1 MPPGARCKAL
11 ADWLLTT
18 DPHQRMRMA
27 MAGFSSLM
35 MTVSAIIVVSLTLA
49 GYGRKDWALW
59 WGLFT
64 GMGLM
69 VVLVLIRS
77 GWSQR
82 LRDPALTQFQIRYA
96 LVCNA
101 TGYILLGQARGIT
114 PVILSMILMFG
125 IFGMS
130 KRQLAANMVFALV
143 LFGAAIGIVAW
154 LDEPGRMPG
163 LEAANAVM
171 IMLVLLG
178 STFIAIRLQE
188 IRKRLTQQK
197 LALTRAVEQIRHLAT
212 HDELT
217 GLVNRR
223 RMTELMEAEWQRCER
238 NGRPLILALL
248 DLDLFK
254 HINDTQGHA
263 VGDQVLQTFALT
275 VQAAL
280 RSTDVLARWGGEEFV
295 LMLDD
300 TDPACVLPLL
310 DRVRSSVQAQETP
323 AAGRALHVT
332 VSIGL
337 AIGHAGENVEQLL
350 ERADEAL
357 YQAKASGRNR
367 VVLHGAAPDPTGTES
382 SSPPME
388 PKEIWPEI

>member
-1 MPPGARCKAL
+1 MPHGARCKAL

-18 DPHQRMRMA
+18 DPHQRIRMA
-27 MAGFSSLM
+27 MAGFASLM
-35 MTVSAIIVVSLTLA
+35 MTASAIIVVSLTLA

-64 GMGLM
+64 GTGLV

-101 TGYILLGQARGIT
+101 TGYVLLGQARGIT

-178 STFIAIRLQE
+178 STFIAIRLQD

-280 RSTDVLARWGGEEFV
+280 RSTDVLARWGGRGV
-295 LMLDD
+295 RPDALRHRPRLRPPIAGPCTHLRAGAGD
-300 TDPACVLPLL
+300 TCSGPCTACHGVHRTGHRPC
-310 DRVRSSVQAQETP
+310 
-323 AAGRALHVT
+323 GRK
-332 VSIGL
+332 
-337 AIGHAGENVEQLL
+337 
-350 ERADEAL
+350 R
-357 YQAKASGRNR
+357 
-367 VVLHGAAPDPTGTES
+367 
-382 SSPPME
+382 
-388 PKEIWPEI
+388 

>member
-1 MPPGARCKAL
+1 MPHPARGKAL

-18 DPHQRMRMA
+18 DPHQRIRMA
-27 MAGFSSLM
+27 MAGFASLM
-35 MTVSAIIVVSLTLA
+35 MTASAIIVVSLALG

-64 GMGLM
+64 GTGLV

-77 GWSQR
+77 GWSLR

-96 LVCNA
+96 LLCNA
-101 TGYILLGQARGIT
+101 AGYVILGQARSIT
-114 PVILSMILMFG
+114 PAILSMALMFG

-130 KRQLAANMVFALV
+130 KRQLAANMVFALL
-143 LFGAAIGIVAW
+143 LFGAAIGLVAW

-163 LEAANAVM
+163 LEAANAAM
-171 IMLVLLG
+171 IVLVLLG
-178 STFIAIRLQE
+178 STFIAIRLQH
-188 IRKRLTQQK
+188 IRKRLTEQK
-197 LALTRAVEQIRHLAT
+197 LALTHALEQIRHLAT

-223 RMTELMEAEWQRCER
+223 RMTELMAAEWQRCQR
-238 NGRPLILALL
+238 NDRPLILALL
-248 DLDLFK
+248 DLDHFK
-254 HINDTQGHA
+254 HINDTHGHSA
-263 VGDQVLQTFALT
+263 GDQVLQTFALT

-295 LMLDD
+295 LMLYD
-300 TDPACVLPLL
+300 TDPASARPLL
-310 DRVRSSVQAQETP
+310 ERVRASVQAQQTR
-323 AAGRALHVT
+323 AAGRTLRVT

-337 AIGHAGENVEQLL
+337 AVGRAGEGPEQIL

-357 YQAKASGRNR
+357 YQAKAAGRNR
-367 VVLHGAAPDPTGTES
+367 VVQHGDAPE
-382 SSPPME
+382 PPGAE
-388 PKEIWPEI
+388 TVPVAEAHWPEI

>member
-11 ADWLLTT
+11 TDWLLST
-18 DPHQRMRMA
+18 DPHLRIRMA
-27 MAGFSSLM
+27 MAGAASLM

-49 GYGRKDWALW
+49 GYGRKDWMVW

-64 GMGLM
+64 GTGL
-69 VVLVLIRS
+69 VLVLVLIRS

-96 LVCNA
+96 LICNA
-101 TGYILLGQARGIT
+101 AGYVILGQARGIT

-130 KRQLAANMVFALV
+130 RRQLAANMVFALV

-178 STFIAIRLQE
+178 STFIAIRLQH

-217 GLVNRR
+217 GLINRR
-223 RMTELMEAEWQRCER
+223 RMVELMEVEWQRCAR
-238 NGRPLILALL
+238 NARPLILALF
-248 DLDLFK
+248 DLDHFK
-254 HINDTQGHA
+254 HINDTYGHA
-263 VGDQVLQTFALT
+263 VGDQVLQNFALT

-295 LMLDD
+295 LMLYD
-300 TDPACVLPLL
+300 TDPACALPLL
-310 DRVRSSVQAQETP
+310 ERVRASVQAQETP
-323 AAGRALHVT
+323 AAGHALHVT
-332 VSIGL
+332 VSVGL
-337 AIGHAGENVEQLL
+337 AVSQAGESVQQVLD
-350 ERADEAL
+350 RADEAL
-357 YQAKASGRNR
+357 YQAKAAGRNR
-367 VVLHGAAPDPTGTES
+367 VVQHGDAPGRATAPLDAE
-382 SSPPME
+382 E
-388 PKEIWPEI
+388 VWPEI

>member
-18 DPHQRMRMA
+18 DPHQRIRMA
-27 MAGFSSLM
+27 MAGFASLM

-163 LEAANAVM
+163 LEAANAAM

-248 DLDLFK
+248 DLDLFT

-295 LMLDD
+295 LMLYD
-300 TDPACVLPLL
+300 TDPDCVHPLL
-310 DRVRSSVQAQETP
+310 DRVRTSVQAQETP

-332 VSIGL
+332 VSHRT
-337 AIGHAGENVEQLL
+337 GH
-350 ERADEAL
+350 RPC
-357 YQAKASGRNR
+357 GRKR
-367 VVLHGAAPDPTGTES
+367 
-382 SSPPME
+382 
-388 PKEIWPEI
+388 

>member
-1 MPPGARCKAL
+1 MSHGARCKAL

-18 DPHQRMRMA
+18 DPHQRIRMA
-27 MAGFSSLM
+27 MAGFASLM
-35 MTVSAIIVVSLTLA
+35 MTVSAIIVVSLTLV

-64 GMGLM
+64 GTGL
-69 VVLVLIRS
+69 VVVMVLIRS

-101 TGYILLGQARGIT
+101 TGYVLLGQARGIT

-163 LEAANAVM
+163 LEAANAAM

-178 STFIAIRLQE
+178 STFIAIRLQD

-295 LMLDD
+295 LMLYD
-300 TDPACVLPLL
+300 TDPTYVLPLL
-310 DRVRSSVQAQETP
+310 DRVRTSVQAQETP
-323 AAGRALHVT
+323 AAGHALHVT

-337 AIGHAGENVEQLL
+337 AIGQAGESVEQIL

-357 YQAKASGRNR
+357 YQAKAAGRNR
-367 VVLHGAAPDPTGTES
+367 VVLHGAAPDPTAPES